1 MSVPQTVG
9 LKPHSTQ
16 GGTNLAG
23 FLITFIGAIL
33 FSTKAVMV
41 KVAFKNTPMDALTL
55 LMLRM
60 AWSFPF
66 YFVAAWMVGVKKDQ
80 QPLTKKQWMTIIFL
94 GLFGYYLSSLF

>member
-1 MSVPQTVG
+1 MSEQQTLD
-9 LKPHSTQ
+9 LKPQSS
-16 GGTNLAG
+16 NLPG
-23 FLITFIGAIL
+23 FLITFFGAIL

-66 YFVAAWMVGVKKDQ
+66 YVVAAWMAGTRKDQ
-80 QPLTKKQWMTIIFL
+80 QPLSKKQWMTVIFL